1 MKVLQ
6 TEITPGLN
14 SHISFLKR
22 DELFFKAPFHFHPE
36 LELVYIKESSG
47 KRIIGDK
54 IEPFRAGDMVFVGR
68 NLPHV
73 WLNDE
78 HYYNESSMLRAKAIV
93 LYFNADV
100 LGPVFYSME
109 EAGMISDFFKLGE
122 RGIQIHGETRNTIA
136 GKLEKLVAKKGLEK
150 IIGLFEIFNTLS
162 KSKDIRFITSEGY
175 KPDLGHAET
184 DRLSDLYK
192 YVQSNFKSDISLTTA
207 ADLACL
213 TPQSFCRMFRKKT
226 NKHFIEYLNE
236 VRISKACSYLLDT
249 DWTISEVAYQ
259 CGYKTISNFNKL
271 FKEITKT
278 SPKIYRENVS
288 KHAYQRQRGED
299 GWKLSSTGRRI
310 L

>member
-1 MKVLQ
+1 MKLLQ

-22 DELFFKAPFHFHPE
+22 DELFFKAPFHYHPE
-36 LELVYIKESSG
+36 LELVYIKESNG

-54 IEPFRAGDMVFVGR
+54 IEPFEAGDMVFVGR

-78 HYYNESSMLRAKAIV
+78 HYYKESSFLRAKAIV

-100 LGPVFYSME
+100 LAPVFYRME
-109 EAGMISDFFKLGE
+109 EAGMISEFFKLGE
-122 RGIQIHGETRNTIA
+122 RGIQIMGETRNTVA
-136 GKLEKLVAKKGLEK
+136 GQLEKLVEKKGLEK

-162 KSKDIRFITSEGY
+162 KSKELRVITSEGF
-175 KPDLGHAET
+175 KPECGHAET
-184 DRLSDLYK
+184 DRLCNVYK
-192 YVQSNFKSDISLTTA
+192 YVQENFNADISLSTA
-207 ADLACL
+207 AALVCL

-236 VRISKACSYLLDT
+236 VRISKACSYLLET
-249 DWTISEVAYQ
+249 DWPISEVAYQ

-271 FKEITKT
+271 FKEIAKT
-278 SPKIYRENVS
+278 SAKRYREDVS
-288 KHAYQRQRGED
+288 KQTYQ
-299 GWKLSSTGRRI
+299 K
-310 L
+310 